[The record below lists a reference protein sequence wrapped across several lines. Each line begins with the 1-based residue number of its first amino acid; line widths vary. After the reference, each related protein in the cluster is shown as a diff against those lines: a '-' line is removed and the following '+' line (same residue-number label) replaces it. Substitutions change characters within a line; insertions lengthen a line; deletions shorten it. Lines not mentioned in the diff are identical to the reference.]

1 MKIKL
6 IFTTFLLIFI
16 LTGAMRI
23 DTDNNVI
30 SMEEDIVTGEEL
42 EPLIGMPPTVETITV
57 YIEYE
62 SDASVE

>member
-1 MKIKL
+1 
-6 IFTTFLLIFI
+6 
-16 LTGAMRI
+16 MRI